1 LAFLKRSIFF
11 VVAFWVAWKFA
22 ALFEVYPYISA
33 FYIPPGLSVA
43 FISIFGWRYIP
54 VIFIAAILSALPDIV
69 PWELRESDLLHSL
82 RQSVVY
88 GIAGHYFQIVCQRQS
103 TRFSLSGSAFL
114 FAISLGASLASAVAA
129 RQIFDTYDLVPDE
142 ALATLFLSFWG
153 GDFAGVMLTTP
164 IIVFLIERQRIQDQ
178 GSFLESL
185 KGLSIFRSVWFLIA
199 CALFS
204 SATALLSYELGT
216 DVRLEIFTVI
226 PVTFTALVF
235 GVPVGIIA
243 TILSTG
249 TLIAVHAFFS
259 IELHQAIELQVLLG
273 VSASLALIAG
283 GLRDDRLLEQQTRE
297 KAEFHEKE
305 AMNKA
310 AIANRAKSELL
321 ANMSHELRTPLNAI
335 IGFSES
341 MKEETFGPVGSDKN
355 REYLDDIYQ
364 SGQHL
369 LGLINDILDVS
380 TIEAGALELEE
391 ENVNITDVVEA
402 SVRLIRPRADNGQM
416 SITSTI
422 DPEIPLIYA
431 DARRVKQVFL
441 NLLSNAVKFTPESGE
456 VTVSA
461 QLNDDGSL
469 AVAVA
474 DNGIGMDEEEVTKA
488 LSTFGQVDSGLD
500 RKHEGTGLG
509 LPLTKGLMELHG
521 GTLEIESEKG
531 YGSLVMVTF
540 PKERVVLNV

>member
-1 LAFLKRSIFF
+1 MAFLKRSIFF